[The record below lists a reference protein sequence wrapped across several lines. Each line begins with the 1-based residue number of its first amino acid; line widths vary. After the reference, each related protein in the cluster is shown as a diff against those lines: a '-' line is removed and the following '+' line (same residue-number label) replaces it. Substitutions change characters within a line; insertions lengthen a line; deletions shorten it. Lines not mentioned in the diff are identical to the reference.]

1 MRWIWIDK
9 FQEFESGKFA
19 RAIKNLSL
27 AEEHLHD
34 HFPAY
39 PIMPASL
46 IVEGLAQTGGILV
59 GEAGGFAEKVI
70 LAKIARAEFLGVARP
85 GDQLIYET
93 TLTDFR
99 KEGAVVDAKVF
110 LDGEL
115 FATAE
120 LVFAHLDNSRASQ
133 VFGSRNFV
141 FTKQLLGALN
151 LDQAKER
158 SRALQEAASI
168 NGNSNGNGSTPAHAH
183 GS

>member
-39 PIMPASL
+39 PVMPASL
-46 IVEGLAQTGGILV
+46 IIEGLAQTGGILV

-70 LAKIARAEFLGVARP
+70 LAKIARAEFLGTARP
-85 GDQLIYET
+85 GDQLVYET

-110 LDGEL
+110 LNGDL

-151 LDQAKER
+151 LEQARDR
-158 SRALQEAASI
+158 SRARNRDEAVAT
-168 NGNSNGNGSTPAHAH
+168 NGSAPAH
-183 GS
+183 